1 MSAVRRGLLGLAAG
15 LALAGCGFELAEHPG
30 ADAPA
35 PGRLLHVAGGEP
47 DFRAELRRALR
58 RAGARVAP
66 AADAAELAVEL
77 AGPEAREQ
85 VIGVTDRMDAREYEL
100 ELRLTV
106 RRRAASEA
114 WSAPETLSRR
124 RHWVFDPD
132 AYLAADEERSVIL
145 EELRAELIGDLFRLL
160 AAEE

>member
-1 MSAVRRGLLGLAAG
+1 MSAARGGWFGLAAG
-15 LALAGCGFELAEHPG
+15 LALAGCGFELADHAG
-30 ADAPA
+30 AGPPA

-47 DFRAELRRALR
+47 DFRAELRRALA

-66 AADAAELAVEL
+66 AAAAAELAAEL
-77 AGPEAREQ
+77 AGPEVREQ

-106 RRRAASEA
+106 RTRAAGGD
-114 WSAPETLSRR
+114 WGAPETLARR
-124 RHWVFDPD
+124 RHWVFDPE
-132 AYLAADEERSVIL
+132 AYLAADEERSLIL

-160 AAEE
+160 AAGE